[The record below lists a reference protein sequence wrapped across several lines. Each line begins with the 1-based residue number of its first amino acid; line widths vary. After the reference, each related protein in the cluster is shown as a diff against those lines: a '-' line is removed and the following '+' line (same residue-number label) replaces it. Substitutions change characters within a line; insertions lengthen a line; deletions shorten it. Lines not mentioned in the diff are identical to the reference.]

1 MDVYTLTPQFFP
13 NVNIDRFFS
22 LIWTERY
29 YDAGD
34 FQLVVPVTPALVSQ
48 LAPGTF
54 VALRGLQE
62 IMVVDTLSIDSNSMT
77 VTGSS
82 LVKFL
87 NQRLA
92 WFEDPGYDGTGDSTD
107 GSSST
112 TTSGNKYADFNTDI
126 ETAGQFISDVIV
138 NMVIEPVPF
147 DSPWLSINL
156 DWANE
161 VFPHLSLGH
170 VDDNGDTKD
179 LSFPIGP
186 LFDGLVQV
194 AQGQNI
200 GFKLYLESTDYDT
213 GDHSLKFAT
222 YRGKDRTTDQD
233 TFDLVRFSPN
243 LDNFTG
249 VKEIITNMDFKNVAY
264 VTFENKVTVHYPDWV
279 DPDSPPLDWRRRVIR
294 VDAPSIHLN
303 PGDDRIENFRARVAA
318 DTFRHQRGSR
328 SIDGQVLA
336 IDHTYSFPDDY
347 YLGDLVELEG
357 QTGIVKARVIEYI
370 RSQNQYG
377 QTEYPTFDV
386 LHPLDT
392 SFIGDPIFHPPWN
405 DNPVT
410 TGDPPDTIPDLT
422 DVPLTPTTP
431 FEVSGWV
438 YDTDIGYYIH
448 SGRFYIVGTASIDGF
463 TAGAVPDTLFDNI
476 PSKFLPE
483 SPVHCKVLI
492 DHRNSTFE
500 YAYDSG
506 LEIGPWLDVTVNL
519 NGSITLDEPNPYIEH
534 PDDGSYLDL
543 ILSTISWPTS
553 IAQTDRPSDSGSLDE
568 FVSTTENI
576 AATDT
581 YAGYT
586 GDDGWVNVD
595 GGYAIH
601 GGRLHL
607 HGSVKAGPVGANWAP
622 LLGMPSDIWP
632 KLTPEPTSLDFC
644 EVPTSSAYRTI
655 AYTYNGILDQIGCQN
670 PQAVGNNGCG
680 WWKNVYYSQYH
691 TIPTGT
697 PLEIGFLARGT
708 SPTLPSFTPG
718 TADAGL
724 DFIGASG
731 YPITT
736 LPDSARWSGN
746 DYTVWYRY
754 RDLDV
759 PNVTDDTDAISVLTG
774 SSQFCFIMGI
784 IDDMEAYYKVSL
796 GYDTTLQMF
805 GTYLFYVP
813 CGGDQSLLASYHW
826 ANSHPEE
833 HPYISSLFRARFST
847 VYGDVGFTTDPGSGG
862 TYWALMPPNVMS
874 NHGTT
879 ATYEAATGAIS
890 PGAVGHMGIHF
901 PSGTNCA
908 IDYSEIDGTGDF
920 PNIVE
925 DDVLN
930 FDGCGWPLK

>member
-13 NVNIDRFFS
+13 NVTIDRFFS

-92 WFEDPGYDGTGDSTD
+92 WFEDPGYDGSTDASD
-107 GSSST
+107 GSSTST
-112 TTSGNKYADFNTDI
+112 ASGQKYADFNTDI
-126 ETAGQFISDVIV
+126 ETAGQFISGVID
-138 NMVIEPVPF
+138 NMCIDPVPF

-161 VFPHLSLGH
+161 VFPHLSLGN

-194 AQGQNI
+194 AQAQNI
-200 GFKLYLESTDYDT
+200 GFKLYLESTDFDT

-249 VKEIITNMDFKNVAY
+249 VKEVITNMDFKNVAY
-264 VTFENKVTVHYPDWV
+264 VTFQNKVTVHYPDWV

-294 VDAPSIHLN
+294 VDAPDIHLN
-303 PGDDRIENFRARVAA
+303 PGDDRIANFRARVAQN
-318 DTFRHQRGSR
+318 TFNHQRGSR

-410 TGDPPDTIPDLT
+410 TGDPPDTPPGGDTGIFT
-422 DVPLTPTTP
+422 DIPLTPTLDW
-431 FEVSGWV
+431 EVHPGWA
-438 YDTDIGYYIH
+438 YDTDVGYYTHMGVVYII
-448 SGRFYIVGTASIDGF
+448 GRMF
-463 TAGAVPDTLFDNI
+463 TFGDPFGNGSRTLFKNI
-476 PSKFLPE
+476 PDDLCPT
-483 SPVHCKVLI
+483 SPVSRKVLI
-492 DHRNSTFE
+492 AHDYITYE

-506 LEIGPWLDVTVNL
+506 QTVGPWFDITINT
-519 NGSITLDEPNPYIEH
+519 NGTITFDDGNPYKPNYGSE
-534 PDDGSYLDL
+534 PDNIWDTSKIAF
-543 ILSTISWPTS
+543 ILSFKP
-553 IAQTDRPSDSGSLDE
+553 
-568 FVSTTENI
+568 
-576 AATDT
+576 
-581 YAGYT
+581 
-586 GDDGWVNVD
+586 
-595 GGYAIH
+595 
-601 GGRLHL
+601 
-607 HGSVKAGPVGANWAP
+607 
-622 LLGMPSDIWP
+622 
-632 KLTPEPTSLDFC
+632 
-644 EVPTSSAYRTI
+644 
-655 AYTYNGILDQIGCQN
+655 
-670 PQAVGNNGCG
+670 
-680 WWKNVYYSQYH
+680 
-691 TIPTGT
+691 
-697 PLEIGFLARGT
+697 FLACR
-708 SPTLPSFTPG
+708 
-718 TADAGL
+718 
-724 DFIGASG
+724 
-731 YPITT
+731 
-736 LPDSARWSGN
+736 
-746 DYTVWYRY
+746 
-754 RDLDV
+754 
-759 PNVTDDTDAISVLTG
+759 
-774 SSQFCFIMGI
+774 
-784 IDDMEAYYKVSL
+784 
-796 GYDTTLQMF
+796 
-805 GTYLFYVP
+805 
-813 CGGDQSLLASYHW
+813 SLL
-826 ANSHPEE
+826 P
-833 HPYISSLFRARFST
+833 L
-847 VYGDVGFTTDPGSGG
+847 
-862 TYWALMPPNVMS
+862 
-874 NHGTT
+874 
-879 ATYEAATGAIS
+879 
-890 PGAVGHMGIHF
+890 IHILL
-901 PSGTNCA
+901 PR
-908 IDYSEIDGTGDF
+908 
-920 PNIVE
+920 
-925 DDVLN
+925 
-930 FDGCGWPLK
+930 